1 MDTRGCVD
9 GAERTR
15 VSNVMKC
22 RNFCVWIADARGS
35 GTVIAVGIIGA
46 ILGLT
51 AGLLAA
57 LVLVTTHTRASV
69 AADAAA
75 LAAAN
80 TASGRVAGD
89 PCRAAEEAAAMHNAM
104 LITCESSLRES
115 TVRVVITAGAV
126 RAEATARAGQPKLV
140 VDKE

>member
-1 MDTRGCVD
+1 MR
-9 GAERTR
+9 
-15 VSNVMKC
+15 
-22 RNFCVWIADARGS
+22 VWIADARGS

-51 AGLLAA
+51 AGLLSA
-57 LVLVTTHTRASV
+57 LVLVTTHTSASV

-80 TASGRVAGD
+80 TASGRVAGE
-89 PCRAAEEAAAMHNAM
+89 PCQAAGEAAALHGAT
-104 LITCESSLRES
+104 LLTCEASPLES

-126 RAEATARAGQPKLV
+126 RAESAARAGQAEMAA
-140 VDKE
+140 DKD

>member
-1 MDTRGCVD
+1 MGISAFVD
-9 GAERTR
+9 GVGFAR
-15 VSNVMKC
+15 VPIVV
-22 RNFCVWIADARGS
+22 RRRGVRAWAVDARGS

-46 ILGLT
+46 ILALT

-57 LVLVTTHTRASV
+57 LVTVAAHTTASV

-89 PCRAAEEAAAMHNAM
+89 PCRAAEEAAALHDAM

-115 TVRVVITAGAV
+115 TVRVAITAGAIH
-126 RAEATARAGQPKLV
+126 AEATARAGQPKLV
-140 VDKE
+140 VHKE

>member
-1 MDTRGCVD
+1 MGISAFVD
-9 GAERTR
+9 GVGFAR
-15 VSNVMKC
+15 VPIVV
-22 RNFCVWIADARGS
+22 RRRGVRAWAVDARGS

-57 LVLVTTHTRASV
+57 LVLVTTHTSASV

-80 TASGRVAGD
+80 TASGRVAGE
-89 PCRAAEEAAAMHNAM
+89 PCQAAGEAAALHGAT
-104 LITCESSLRES
+104 LLTCEASPLES

-126 RAEATARAGQPKLV
+126 RAESAARAGQAEMMS
-140 VDKE
+140 DKD